1 MDKELKLFESL
12 GFKNE
17 VRIVATKNGKIV
29 HATPWM
35 KNKVPLSADN
45 GRNLIL
51 QALSGDYI
59 DILTLTHGEIGTGTT
74 AATDNDT
81 GTETVVARGEVRYAG
96 VSANVLNFKFFF
108 SDSSLANG
116 SYTEITSWING
127 AAGNGTGHLF
137 NRLVF
142 ASTPYV
148 KASGEDTTIQVR
160 VTMTG

>member
-1 MDKELKLFESL
+1 MDQELKQFDNFGFE
-12 GFKNE
+12 NE
-17 VRIVATKNGKIV
+17 VRIIATKDGKIV
-29 HATPWM
+29 HSTPWM

-51 QALSGDYI
+51 QALSGDYS
-59 DILTLTHGEIGTGTT
+59 DSLELTHGEIGTGTT

-81 GTETVVARGEVRYAG
+81 DTETVVARGEVRYAG
-96 VSANVLNFKFFF
+96 VSANILNFKFFF
-108 SDSSLANG
+108 SDSALADG

-160 VTMTG
+160 ATMTG